1 MGYKTVRLSSN
12 QDHSFVT
19 IGGCILSIL
28 GGSSARSYSTSDG
41 RGQDFTG
48 TYSSGGFVGLK
59 DINDLPDHN
68 FGTSNTNRY
77 ATTLPGSS
85 HSASGNAY
93 SSSSYSDDQGS
104 GVSSNTAGT
113 SGTNTG
119 SNSNSSPD
127 IINNISSD
135 TSSDISINFSP
146 GASSSLDYNSPA
158 SSSHGSVNFAN
169 YAGSQQTSSDNNSP
183 LDYGSSSAS
192 ASYSPASPQLSSF
205 TGSKTSAYTS
215 GSSPTH
221 GSSPYTSGSSLN
233 YPAAHSNS
241 YPSSSLLSS
250 SSSSSSYPSSM
261 SGSFSGSRY
270 SSPSYQAAH
279 TPSNN
284 HPESLKF
291 TSTAALNNYLSKI
304 HANAPS
310 YSHNSIPNHHGPNYL
325 HSTSS
330 NIAPS
335 YSKSSSPYYPAGA
348 YPKNPNKFIIIK
360 DGHGGMMHS
369 ERPISS
375 SSLYGGGG
383 SNYKVRSAGPYSSG
397 HNFAGNSNYGSSIGY
412 NGNTGGGHHSAPS
425 TFASLFGFS

>member
-1 MGYKTVRLSSN
+1 MLAFYNAG
-12 QDHSFVT
+12 
-19 IGGCILSIL
+19 
-28 GGSSARSYSTSDG
+28 YSTSDG
-41 RGQDFTG
+41 RGQDYTG

-85 HSASGNAY
+85 HSASGNVY
-93 SSSSYSDDQGS
+93 SSSSYNDDQGS
-104 GVSSNTAGT
+104 GMSSNNAGT
-113 SGTNTG
+113 SGTNTD
-119 SNSNSSPD
+119 SNSN
-127 IINNISSD
+127 ILNNISSD

-183 LDYGSSSAS
+183 LDYGSSSS
-192 ASYSPASPQLSSF
+192 SPASYLPASPQLSSF
-205 TGSKTSAYTS
+205 TGSKASAYTS
-215 GSSPTH
+215 GSSLSH

-233 YPAAHSNS
+233 YPAGHSNS
-241 YPSSSLLSS
+241 YPTSSL
-250 SSSSSSYPSSM
+250 SSSYPSSM

-270 SSPSYQAAH
+270 SSPSYQPSH
-279 TPSNN
+279 TASNN
-284 HPESLKF
+284 YPESLKF
-291 TSTAALNNYLSKI
+291 TSTAALNNYLSKM

-310 YSHNSIPNHHGPNYL
+310 YSHNSIPNHHGPSYL

-335 YSKSSSPYYPAGA
+335 YSKSSSPYFPGGT

-369 ERPISS
+369 ERPIPS
-375 SSLYGGGG
+375 SSLYGAGG

-397 HNFAGNSNYGSSIGY
+397 HNFAGNSNYGYS
-412 NGNTGGGHHSAPS
+412 GNTGGHHSAPS